1 MQLLARSRGKEGD
14 SITSS
19 RHTAPE
25 SRIPNT
31 DVNNLFTHFLKLMK
45 DQGMSFEQLSKLY
58 HAEEQ
63 SVPVEI
69 FAKKLS
75 PSEAVCKFLKEN
87 RNKSFHEIAQLLNR
101 DDRSVWTS
109 YTRAVHKQKSLFI
122 ISQSSPL
129 IPLSVLANRQFSFLE
144 SVILHL
150 VQTMKPMAIARL
162 LHRSA
167 PIIYTVLSRARQKKE
182 GT

>member
-1 MQLLARSRGKEGD
+1 MARNTGKAE
-14 SITSS
+14 SS
-19 RHTAPE
+19 TA
-25 SRIPNT
+25 S
-31 DVNNLFTHFLKLMK
+31 DVNTLLLHDLFSHFLKLMK
-45 DQGMSFEQLSKLY
+45 DQGMSYGQLSQLY
-58 HAEEQ
+58 NAEET

-87 RNKSFHEIAQLLNR
+87 RNKSFHEIAVLLQR

-122 ISQSSPL
+122 ISQPSPT

-150 VQTMKPMAIARL
+150 AQTMKPMAIARL

-182 GT
+182 DT

>member
-1 MQLLARSRGKEGD
+1 
-14 SITSS
+14 
-19 RHTAPE
+19 
-25 SRIPNT
+25 
-31 DVNNLFTHFLKLMK
+31 MK
-45 DQGMSFEQLSKLY
+45 DQGMSFDQLSQLY

-87 RNKSFHEIAQLLNR
+87 RKKSFHEIAVLLDR

-109 YTRAVHKQKSLFI
+109 YHRAINKQKFPLI
-122 ISQSSPL
+122 ISQPSPS

-150 VQTMKPMAIARL
+150 SRSMKPMAIAKL
-162 LHRSA
+162 LHRAA
-167 PIIYTVLSRARQKKE
+167 PIIYTVLGRAKKKE
-182 GT
+182 KRTETRTEKRMENRTEGT